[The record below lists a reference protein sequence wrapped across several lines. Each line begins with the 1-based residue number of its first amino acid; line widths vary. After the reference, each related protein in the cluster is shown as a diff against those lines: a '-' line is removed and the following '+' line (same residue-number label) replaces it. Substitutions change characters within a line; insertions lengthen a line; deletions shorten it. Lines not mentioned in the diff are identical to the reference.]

1 MEPNDLLRAVV
12 GVLERLEAAYLV
24 TGSMATIAYG
34 EPRFTNDIDIVADL
48 KLPHVE
54 PFCAVFTPPDYYL
67 SQDAVLSAVRTTQ
80 QFNLIHVTAGLKAD
94 IIVSKDTEF
103 DRSRFARRRRLPTGS
118 LGDALFAAPEDVIV
132 KKLEY
137 FREGG
142 SEKHVR
148 DIIGVLKIQGDR
160 IDRAYLEH
168 WIQELGLADLWNQ
181 IRERAS

>member
-12 GVLERLEAAYLV
+12 SVFERLNAAYLV

-34 EPRFTNDIDIVADL
+34 EPRFTNDIDVVADL

-54 PFCAVFTPPDYYL
+54 PFCAAFAPPDYYL
-67 SQDAVLSAVRTTQ
+67 SRDAVQAAVRTRQ
-80 QFNLIHVTAGLKAD
+80 QFNVIHVTAGLKAD
-94 IIVSKDTEF
+94 IIVSKDSEF

-118 LGDALFAAPEDVIV
+118 QGDAFFAAPEDVIV

-160 IDRAYLEH
+160 IDRSYVEH
-168 WIQELGLADLWNQ
+168 WIHQLGLVDLWHQ
-181 IRERAS
+181 IGERAS